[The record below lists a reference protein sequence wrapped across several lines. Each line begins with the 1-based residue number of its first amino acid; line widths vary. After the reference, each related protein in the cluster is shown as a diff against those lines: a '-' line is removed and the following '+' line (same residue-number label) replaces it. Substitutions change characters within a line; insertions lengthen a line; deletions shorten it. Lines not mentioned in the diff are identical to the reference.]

1 MGTPDYSVIGGTFM
15 LGICDINDKIP
26 NEWVLKIFDAQQVE
40 KGGIVRR
47 SVSDVQEH
55 ATFPMLLN
63 EVKRLGYH
71 LIETGDQ
78 FVIFCH
84 TGAMKIHC

>member
-1 MGTPDYSVIGGTFM
+1 MH
-15 LGICDINDKIP
+15 DIEDHFP
-26 NEWVLKIFDAQQVE
+26 NEWIGQIFDAQQAD

-47 SVSDVQEH
+47 SMSDVEKF
-55 ATFPMLLN
+55 ASFDMLLLA
-63 EVKRLGYH
+63 VKGRGYH

-78 FVIFCH
+78 YVIFCH